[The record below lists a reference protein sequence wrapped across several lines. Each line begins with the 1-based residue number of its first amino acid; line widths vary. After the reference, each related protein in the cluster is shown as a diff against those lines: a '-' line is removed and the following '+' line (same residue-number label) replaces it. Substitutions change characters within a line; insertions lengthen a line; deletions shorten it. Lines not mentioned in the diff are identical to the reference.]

1 MLQWVY
7 LSVAI
12 AAEVT
17 GTSFLKSSQ
26 GFTRPGPSAIVTV
39 LPPRPARSRRTVT
52 RPRIGAGSGT
62 FTKRT
67 LAFRGLP
74 G

>member
-26 GFTRPGPSAIVTV
+26 GFTRPGPSAIVV
-39 LPPRPARSRRTVT
+39 VGYLVSFYFL
-52 RPRIGAGSGT
+52 SL
-62 FTKRT
+62 T
-67 LAFRGLP
+67 LKTML
-74 G
+74 